1 MQPSWI
7 ITGLIWTFSLWLVV
21 DVWRRRLSFLW
32 MVLILMIQ
40 PYGGLVYLV
49 YLKLA
54 TSPRLRG
61 RLGIPASAVSQ
72 PPGTEQGV
80 DPALLRADQLEEQRR
95 FEDAVPLYERAL
107 ERKPEDARAVH
118 GLARCLMELGQERQ
132 GLEKYEALM
141 GIDPRYRDYAGALEY
156 AEALHRAGRTD
167 DAIDLLDGLVR
178 ETGRFNHRLAL
189 AHYYAASGQ
198 KPRAQ
203 SVLSEALQDY
213 ERAPAPEQEANRR
226 WQRRIVD
233 KLQEL
238 AAG

>member
-1 MQPSWI
+1 MQASWI
-7 ITGLIWTFSLWLVV
+7 ITALVWAFSFWMVA
-21 DVWRRRLSFLW
+21 DVLRRRLSFLW
-32 MVLILMIQ
+32 VVLILMIQ

-49 YLKLA
+49 YLKVA

-61 RLGIPASAVSQ
+61 RLGIPASVSNL
-72 PPGTEQGV
+72 PPGMQEGG
-80 DPALLRADQLEEQRR
+80 DPGLSRADQLEEQRR
-95 FEDAVPLYERAL
+95 FEEAAALYQRAL
-107 ERKPEDARAVH
+107 ERSSDDPRALH

-141 GIDPRYRDYAGALEY
+141 GIDPRYRNYSGALEY

-167 DAIDLLDGLVR
+167 DAIGLLDGLVR

-189 AHYYAASGQ
+189 AHYCAASGQ

-203 SVLSEALQDY
+203 SVLSEALQVY
-213 ERAPAPEQEANRR
+213 ERSSAPEQEANRR
-226 WQRRIVD
+226 WQRRIMD

-238 AAG
+238 AAS

>member
-7 ITGLIWTFSLWLVV
+7 ITALVWAFSFWMVS
-21 DVWRRRLSFLW
+21 DVLRRRLSFLW
-32 MVLILMIQ
+32 VVLILMIQ

-61 RLGIPASAVSQ
+61 RFGIPASASNM
-72 PPGTEQGV
+72 PPGMEEGV
-80 DPALLRADQLEEQRR
+80 DPSLLRADQLEAQRR
-95 FEDAVPLYERAL
+95 FEEAVPLYERAL
-107 ERKPEDARAVH
+107 ERDKDDARALH
-118 GLARCLMELGQERQ
+118 GLARCLMELGRERE

-141 GIDPRYRDYAGALEY
+141 GVDPRYRDYAGALEY

-167 DAIDLLDGLVR
+167 DAIGLLDGLVR

-189 AHYYAASGQ
+189 AHYCAASGQ

-203 SVLSEALQDY
+203 SVLSEALQVY

>member
-7 ITGLIWTFSLWLVV
+7 VTALVWAFSFWLVA
-21 DVWRRRLSFLW
+21 DVLRRRLSFLW
-32 MVLILMIQ
+32 VVLILMIQ
-40 PYGGLVYLV
+40 PWGGLIYVL

-61 RLGIPASAVSQ
+61 QLGIPASVSSP
-72 PPGTEQGV
+72 PPGMEPGA
-80 DPALLRADQLEEQRR
+80 DPMLARADQLEEQRR
-95 FEDAVPLYERAL
+95 FEEAILLYQRAL
-107 ERKPEDARAVH
+107 ERDREDARALH
-118 GLARCLMELGQERQ
+118 GLARCYMELGQERE

-141 GIDPRYRDYAGALEY
+141 AVDPRYRNYSGALEY
-156 AEALHRAGRTD
+156 AEALHRVGRTE
-167 DAIDLLDGLVR
+167 DAIGLLDGLVQ

-189 AHYYAASGQ
+189 AHYCAASGQ

-203 SVLSEALQDY
+203 SVLSEALQEY
-213 ERAPAPEQEANRR
+213 ERAPAPEREANRR

-233 KLQEL
+233 KLHEL